1 MSSETPKIDPKQIP
15 PASFSFLISTL
26 AAQAMTAMGQAPDP
40 RSGKKEVQP
49 ELARHFI
56 DSIAVLE
63 EKTKG
68 NLTTDEAQ
76 LVQAVLHQLRIFYV
90 EATSKK

>member
-1 MSSETPKIDPKQIP
+1 MSSSPPKIDPKQIP
-15 PASFSFLISTL
+15 PASLSFLISTL

-40 RSGKKEVQP
+40 RTGTKEVQP

-56 DSIAVLE
+56 DSIAVLQ

-68 NLTTDEAQ
+68 NATSDEAQ
-76 LVQAVLHQLRIFYV
+76 LIEAALHQLRIFYV
-90 EATSKK
+90 EATKKK